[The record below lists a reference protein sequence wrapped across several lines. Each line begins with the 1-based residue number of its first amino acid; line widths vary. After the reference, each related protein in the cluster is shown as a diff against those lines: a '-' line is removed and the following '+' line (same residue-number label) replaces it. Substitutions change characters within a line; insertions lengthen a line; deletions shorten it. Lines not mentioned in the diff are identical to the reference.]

1 MATQNIVAQSSNEKL
16 SVVFKRTYASPLYV
30 YNAVRGNGDIWTVV
44 ECPNPDARKSGYS
57 MRYSLL
63 RNGAEYLK
71 DLGNSASVVL
81 SVACDCIQA
90 LEE

>member
-1 MATQNIVAQSSNEKL
+1 MATQSITAQSSDEKL
-16 SVVFKRTYASPLYV
+16 SVTFERTYASPLYV
-30 YNAVRGNGDIWTVV
+30 YNAVRGNGDVWTVV

-63 RNGAEYLK
+63 RNGVEYCK
-71 DLGNSASVVL
+71 PPGNSARVVL

>member
-1 MATQNIVAQSSNEKL
+1 MATQSITAQSSNKKL
-16 SVVFKRTYASPLYV
+16 SVTFERTYASPLHV
-30 YNAVRGNGDIWTVV
+30 YNTIRGNGDVWTVV
-44 ECPNPDARKSGYS
+44 ECPNLDLLKSGYL

-63 RNGAEYLK
+63 LNGVEYCK
-71 DLGNSASVVL
+71 PPGNSASVVL